1 MLPAQKRG
9 DPVREPRKVSPSPT
23 GFRGTVPA
31 CGKRRGLV
39 STEGHSPETFGGG
52 CRRTEYPDT
61 PRTATGKAAGSLGAG
76 TEWVLRVNR

>member
-52 CRRTEYPDT
+52 FEGRNTQTLREQPQG
-61 PRTATGKAAGSLGAG
+61 RQLGASELG
-76 TEWVLRVNR
+76 LSGC

>member
-39 STEGHSPETFGGG
+39 STEGHSPETFGGWVSKDG
-52 CRRTEYPDT
+52 I
-61 PRTATGKAAGSLGAG
+61 PRHSENSHREGSW
-76 TEWVLRVNR
+76 EPRSWD